1 MLKGTTEWHAVHL
14 KCAATSSASSPKFR
28 HSKRESWTHL
38 RVALPHFLETT
49 TLRSV
54 SVGFKLLCVWFLENV
69 QIHSSLDSHFPR
81 RTGKSLYLWS
91 YKNVQNLPPSVIFR
105 IKWSIFDQQFF
116 VIIIGGVVFWFTWW
130 VSPHW
135 MLSQILRIRNPREG
149 KAVLVLNSHSGARVA
164 APFSF
169 RVHGQFDLDSHLRS
183 LWLFLEVIFYI
194 PIFSHWG

>member
-49 TLRSV
+49 TLHSV

-69 QIHSSLDSHFPR
+69 QIHSSLD
-81 RTGKSLYLWS
+81 T
-91 YKNVQNLPPSVIFR
+91 VIFPGELGSLCTSDPTR
-105 IKWSIFDQQFF
+105 MSRTYLPVSFSGSNEVYLISNFLWLLLG
-116 VIIIGGVVFWFTWW
+116 GGVVFWFTWW

-149 KAVLVLNSHSGARVA
+149 KAVLVLNSHSGHVWQ
-164 APFSF
+164 PHFPSEF
-169 RVHGQFDLDSHLRS
+169 TVSLTWTHIWGHFDY
-183 LWLFLEVIFYI
+183 F
-194 PIFSHWG
+194 